1 MLRDLSEEVLA
12 SLRPVA
18 DALGAQLV
26 LEGLDGPLVVPGDA
40 DQLTQVFANQV
51 ESGLKCGAAEQALRI
66 SADCGAGIAAV
77 HLPRLTGPFDR
88 ADSHRSREK
97 GGTGL
102 GLAMVK
108 HIVVRHRGWLKIDS
122 RLGEGSVFSVILPE
136 GKGQSRAR
144 RSDNRR

>member
-26 LEGLDGPLVVPGDA
+26 LEGLGASLVVPGDA

-77 HLPRLTGPFDR
+77 HLPRLTGRFDR
-88 ADSHRSREK
+88 ADSPRSREK
-97 GGTGL
+97 GSP
-102 GLAMVK
+102 
-108 HIVVRHRGWLKIDS
+108 GW
-122 RLGEGSVFSVILPE
+122 GW
-136 GKGQSRAR
+136 
-144 RSDNRR
+144 RS